1 MKRHE
6 AYMKEKIAESNERA
20 GKEAYGNVVVD
31 MVNSPPHYNSA
42 GIECIDAIQAALTP
56 EEFRGYCKGNNLKYT
71 WRERYKNK
79 TEDLN
84 KAAWYLNRLLKVQGE
99 TR

>member
-20 GKEAYGNVVVD
+20 GKEACGNVVVD

-42 GIECIDAIQAALTP
+42 CL
-56 EEFRGYCKGNNLKYT
+56 LYT
-71 WRERYKNK
+71 SPSPR
-79 TEDLN
+79 DS
-84 KAAWYLNRLLKVQGE
+84 
-99 TR
+99 

>member
-31 MVNSPPHYNSA
+31 MVNNPPHYNSPNPRR
-42 GIECIDAIQAALTP
+42 I
-56 EEFRGYCKGNNLKYT
+56 
-71 WRERYKNK
+71 
-79 TEDLN
+79 
-84 KAAWYLNRLLKVQGE
+84 
-99 TR
+99 

>member
-20 GKEAYGNVVVD
+20 GKEAYGNVFVD

-79 TEDLN
+79 IEDLN
-84 KAAWYLNRLLKVQGE
+84 KAAWYLNKLLKVQGE
-99 TR
+99 TK

>member
-42 GIECIDAIQAALTP
+42 GIEGIDAIQAALTP

-99 TR
+99 TK